1 MTFEQRAAAAKPYIV
16 GFVIGVI
23 AAPIV
28 AFSAGWV
35 STSGART
42 QAVENAR
49 VETLANIC
57 AANAERM
64 AVAQNTDLATVK
76 GYKNREARDALVVSA
91 LANIQVPEDISRK
104 VSNLCNQTLA

>member
-1 MTFEQRAAAAKPYIV
+1 MTFDQRVAAAKPYIT

-57 AANAERM
+57 TANAERM
-64 AVAQNTDLATVK
+64 AGAQNTDLATLK
-76 GYKNREARDALVVSA
+76 GYKNREARGELVGAA
-91 LANIQVPEDISRK
+91 LANVQVPDDISTK
-104 VSNLCNQTLA
+104 VSRLCDQNLA

>member
-1 MTFEQRAAAAKPYIV
+1 MTFEERMAAAKPYIT

-42 QAVENAR
+42 QAVEDAR

-57 AANAERM
+57 SSNAERM
-64 AVAQNTDLATVK
+64 AMADNTDLTTLK
-76 GYKNREARDALVVSA
+76 GYKNRDAREALVKSA
-91 LANIQVPEDISRK
+91 LADMTVPDGLSNR
-104 VSNLCNQTLA
+104 VSNSCSRTLS

>member
-1 MTFEQRAAAAKPYIV
+1 MTFDQRAAAAKPYIT

-42 QAVENAR
+42 TAVENAR
-49 VETLANIC
+49 VETLAGIC
-57 AANAERM
+57 SANAERM
-64 AVAQNTDLATVK
+64 AAAQNTDLASLK
-76 GYKNREARDALVVSA
+76 GYSNRDAREAMVAAALSSIA
-91 LANIQVPEDISRK
+91 VPDDITKK
-104 VSNLCNQTLA
+104 VSNSCNRTLG

>member
-1 MTFEQRAAAAKPYIV
+1 MTFDQRMTAAKPYIT
-16 GFVIGVI
+16 GFIIGVI

-57 AANAERM
+57 TANAERM
-64 AVAQNTDLATVK
+64 AAAQNTDLTTLK
-76 GYKNREARDALVVSA
+76 GYQNREARDALVGAA
-91 LANIQVPEDISRK
+91 LADVQVPDDISTK
-104 VSNLCNQTLA
+104 VSRLCNQTLA

>member
-1 MTFEQRAAAAKPYIV
+1 MTFDQRAAAAKPYIT

-23 AAPIV
+23 AAPVI

-49 VETLANIC
+49 VQTLVNIC
-57 AANAERM
+57 SANAERI
-64 AVAQNTDLATVK
+64 AAAQNTDLATLK
-76 GYKNREARDALVVSA
+76 GYNNREKRDELVAAA
-91 LANIQVPEDISRK
+91 LADFQVPDDISKK
-104 VSNLCNQTLA
+104 VMTVCNQTLA